1 MSRSQVSRRIFL
13 QAVSGLLL
21 AAGPMALRAQ
31 TADKITLG
39 ALRFTSSGPVFLA
52 LERGYFKA
60 EGLDAE
66 IAYFQDAP
74 SVATATATGDLT
86 FGITALSAA
95 FYNLASQG
103 KVKIIAGQA
112 QEKQGYVG
120 TLILVNRQAY
130 EAGHQTLATLFDQPF
145 GLTQLGSPSHYML
158 GQLVGDADL
167 AMETVNIQTFQTF
180 PNLIGALK
188 SGGVSWAIIAPPIAS
203 DLIDAGAVKSIGP
216 YSDHGSFQFG
226 GVFAASALLES
237 NPDLARRF
245 LRAYRQGLS
254 DYSQIVTDPGSD
266 AARQAAGIVAQYVY
280 PDMDPNQAAGKV
292 LTSAFYI
299 DPTGQLDLD
308 DIARQIA
315 WYASNGLVKTAPAVQ
330 DIVALDL
337 LE

>member
-1 MSRSQVSRRIFL
+1 MSRSQVSRRILL

-120 TLILVNRQAY
+120 NLILVNRQAY

-145 GLTQLGSPSHYML
+145 GLTQPGSPSHYML
-158 GQLVGDADL
+158 GQLAGDAGL
-167 AMETVNIQTFQTF
+167 AM
-180 PNLIGALK
+180 
-188 SGGVSWAIIAPPIAS
+188 
-203 DLIDAGAVKSIGP
+203 
-216 YSDHGSFQFG
+216 
-226 GVFAASALLES
+226 
-237 NPDLARRF
+237 
-245 LRAYRQGLS
+245 
-254 DYSQIVTDPGSD
+254 
-266 AARQAAGIVAQYVY
+266 
-280 PDMDPNQAAGKV
+280 
-292 LTSAFYI
+292 
-299 DPTGQLDLD
+299 
-308 DIARQIA
+308 
-315 WYASNGLVKTAPAVQ
+315 
-330 DIVALDL
+330 
-337 LE
+337 